1 MAQQPRR
8 FLQPQN
14 AGEIISDV
22 KPSLWHIAGLF
33 LRLGATAF
41 GGPLAHIALMRHEF
55 VLRRGW
61 LSDEKFAEL
70 IGLTNLIPGPNSTE
84 MAIHLG
90 HFRAGW
96 RGCLFAGAG
105 FILPA
110 VLLTLVVA
118 WFYAEY
124 GRLPQIQAL
133 LFGIKPAILAVIVA
147 AVLPLASV
155 TLNRANSVLAATLAA
170 ALCFAGLNEVL
181 AMLAGGLF
189 AVLASLGHGTPQAA
203 RLFSTIP
210 PLLPWLDLKDLQLA
224 GIFLKIGSILYGS
237 GYVLFAFLDS
247 ELVETGFISRA
258 QLIDA
263 VAVGQIT
270 PGPVFSAVTFI
281 GYQVNGFS
289 GAIFSTFAIF
299 LPSFVFVLATQ
310 RILPRLKKSAVFS
323 AFLQGVN
330 AASIAIIAYA
340 LIGLG
345 QSAFSQWSTV
355 AIAAISALGL
365 YFFKT
370 INSAWIVLFGAV
382 SGYILLECGVLHV
395 K

>member
-1 MAQQPRR
+1 M
-8 FLQPQN
+8 
-14 AGEIISDV
+14 

-147 AVLPLASV
+147 AVLPLARV
-155 TLNRANSVLAATLAA
+155 TLNRSNSVLAATLAV
-170 ALCFAGLNEVL
+170 ALCFAGLNEIL

-189 AVLASLGHGTPQAA
+189 AVLASFGRGTPQAA

-310 RILPRLKKSAVFS
+310 RILPRLKKSALFS

-330 AASIAIIAYA
+330 AASVAIIAYA

-345 QSAFSQWSTV
+345 QSAFSHWSTI

-382 SGYILLECGVLHV
+382 SGYILLECGVLQV

>member
-1 MAQQPRR
+1 
-8 FLQPQN
+8 
-14 AGEIISDV
+14 
-22 KPSLWHIAGLF
+22 
-33 LRLGATAF
+33 
-41 GGPLAHIALMRHEF
+41 
-55 VLRRGW
+55 
-61 LSDEKFAEL
+61 
-70 IGLTNLIPGPNSTE
+70 
-84 MAIHLG
+84 
-90 HFRAGW
+90 
-96 RGCLFAGAG
+96 
-105 FILPA
+105 
-110 VLLTLVVA
+110 
-118 WFYAEY
+118 
-124 GRLPQIQAL
+124 
-133 LFGIKPAILAVIVA
+133 
-147 AVLPLASV
+147 
-155 TLNRANSVLAATLAA
+155 
-170 ALCFAGLNEVL
+170 
-181 AMLAGGLF
+181 
-189 AVLASLGHGTPQAA
+189 
-203 RLFSTIP
+203 
-210 PLLPWLDLKDLQLA
+210 A

-310 RILPRLKKSAVFS
+310 RILPRLKKSALFS

-330 AASIAIIAYA
+330 AASVAIIAYA

-345 QSAFSQWSTV
+345 QSAFSQWSTI
-355 AIAAISALGL
+355 AIAAISALGM

-382 SGYILLECGVLHV
+382 SGYILLECGVLQV